1 MQERIIDDEYGR
13 GVRLK
18 KTKDG
23 FVDVTD
29 ELTEG
34 ETPDME
40 DGEEI
45 SFAFPTLEGY
55 DETQDNEDIVDLSP
69 EEAERF
75 LRERAEALERRRAD
89 YERICEQGKKLLDSK
104 SYHSAELEYEKALQL
119 DEEATEA
126 SVGYWR
132 AKTADFT
139 DPDVLI
145 AEYVDAGIE
154 SLEYDLGYAAAE
166 IVKRDYRAAF
176 EKRVTELTAEEEPLR
191 KKVEEKQEARR
202 EVLASRKLRWGVAF
216 ALSLLPVLGML
227 IATLVVGFKNFSTR
241 ESNYI
246 VPTIILAGVT
256 VVLFIAFIVVA
267 NKYINAGRMYR
278 LNEKIS
284 STADGERLLEICEY
298 KELYEALLAAPV
310 VDMGEEEEEE
320 ADEK

>member
-1 MQERIIDDEYGR
+1 MEERIIDDEYGR

-29 ELTEG
+29 ELAEG
-34 ETPDME
+34 ENPEME

-45 SFAFPTLEGY
+45 TFAFPTLDGY
-55 DETQDNEDIVDLSP
+55 NEEQDNEDLVDLSP

-75 LRERAEALERRRAD
+75 LREKAEELERRRAA
-89 YERICEQGKKLLDSK
+89 YESTCAQGEKLLESG
-104 SYHSAELEYEKALQL
+104 SYHAAELEYEKALSL

-145 AEYVDAGIE
+145 EEYVDAGIE
-154 SLEYDLGYAAAE
+154 SLEYDLGYEAAN
-166 IVKRDYRAAF
+166 IIKKNYRAAF
-176 EKRVTELTAEEEPLR
+176 EKRVEELTAEEEPLR
-191 KKVEEKQEARR
+191 KIVEEKQAARR

-216 ALSLLPVLGML
+216 ALSLLPVLGAL

-241 ESNYI
+241 ESEFI

-278 LNEKIS
+278 LNEKLS
-284 STADGERLLEICEY
+284 STADGERLIEIAEY
-298 KELYEALLAAPV
+298 KELYQALLAAPV
-310 VDMGEEEEEE
+310 VDEEEEIDEE
-320 ADEK
+320 

>member
-1 MQERIIDDEYGR
+1 MIC
-13 GVRLK
+13 K
-18 KTKDG
+18 N
-23 FVDVTD
+23 
-29 ELTEG
+29 EL
-34 ETPDME
+34 
-40 DGEEI
+40 
-45 SFAFPTLEGY
+45 
-55 DETQDNEDIVDLSP
+55 
-69 EEAERF
+69 R
-75 LRERAEALERRRAD
+75 
-89 YERICEQGKKLLDSK
+89 CEM
-104 SYHSAELEYEKALQL
+104 
-119 DEEATEA
+119 
-126 SVGYWR
+126 
-132 AKTADFT
+132 
-139 DPDVLI
+139 
-145 AEYVDAGIE
+145 
-154 SLEYDLGYAAAE
+154 
-166 IVKRDYRAAF
+166 
-176 EKRVTELTAEEEPLR
+176 

>member
-1 MQERIIDDEYGR
+1 MEERIIDDEYGR

-29 ELTEG
+29 ELAEG
-34 ETPDME
+34 ENPEME

-45 SFAFPTLEGY
+45 TFAFPTLDGY
-55 DETQDNEDIVDLSP
+55 NEEQDNEDLVDLSP

-75 LRERAEALERRRAD
+75 LREKAEELERRRAA
-89 YERICEQGKKLLDSK
+89 YESTCAQGEKLLESG
-104 SYHSAELEYEKALQL
+104 SYHAAELEYEKALSL

-145 AEYVDAGIE
+145 EEYVDAGIE
-154 SLEYDLGYAAAE
+154 SLEYDLGYEAAN
-166 IVKRDYRAAF
+166 IIKKNYRAAF
-176 EKRVTELTAEEEPLR
+176 EKRVEELTAEEEPLR
-191 KKVEEKQEARR
+191 KIVEEKQAARR

-216 ALSLLPVLGML
+216 ALSLLPVLGAL

-241 ESNYI
+241 ESEFI

-256 VVLFIAFIVVA
+256 LVFFIAFIVVA

-278 LNEKIS
+278 LNEKLA
-284 STADGERLLEICEY
+284 STADGERLIEIAEY
-298 KELYEALLAAPV
+298 KELYQALLAAPV
-310 VDMGEEEEEE
+310 VDEEEEIDEE
-320 ADEK
+320 

>member
-1 MQERIIDDEYGR
+1 MEERIIDDEYGR

-29 ELTEG
+29 ELAEG
-34 ETPDME
+34 ETPEME

-45 SFAFPTLEGY
+45 TFEFPTLDGY
-55 DETQDNEDIVDLSP
+55 NEEQDNEALVDLSP

-75 LRERAEALERRRAD
+75 LREKAEELERRRIA
-89 YERICEQGKKLLDSK
+89 YENTCAQGEKLLESG
-104 SYHSAELEYEKALQL
+104 SYHAAELEFEKALSL

-139 DPDVLI
+139 EPDVLI
-145 AEYVDAGIE
+145 AEYAEAGIE
-154 SLEYDLGYAAAE
+154 SLEYDLGYEAAN
-166 IVKRDYRAAF
+166 IIKTNYRAAF
-176 EKRVTELTAEEEPLR
+176 EKRVEELTAEEEPLR
-191 KKVEEKQEARR
+191 KTVEEKQAARR
-202 EVLASRKLRWGVAF
+202 EVLSSRKLRWGVAF
-216 ALSLLPVLGML
+216 ALSLLPVLGAL

-241 ESNYI
+241 ESEFI

-278 LNEKIS
+278 LNEKLS
-284 STADGERLLEICEY
+284 STADGERLIEIAEY
-298 KELYEALLAAPV
+298 KELYKALLAAPV
-310 VDMGEEEEEE
+310 VDEDEDVDEE
-320 ADEK
+320 

>member
-1 MQERIIDDEYGR
+1 MAERIIDDEYGR

-29 ELTEG
+29 ELAEG

-40 DGEEI
+40 EGEEI
-45 SFAFPTLEGY
+45 SFEFPTLEEY
-55 DETQDNEDIVDLSP
+55 EAEQDNEALVDLSP

-75 LRERAEALERRRAD
+75 LREKAEELERRHAE
-89 YERICEQGKKLLDSK
+89 YERTCEQGKKLLESG
-104 SYHSAELEYEKALQL
+104 SYHAAELEYEKALQL

-139 DPDVLI
+139 DPDVLV

-154 SLEYDLGYAAAE
+154 SLEYDLGYEA
-166 IVKRDYRAAF
+166 IDIIKKDYRAAF
-176 EKRVTELTAEEEPLR
+176 EKRVEELTAEEEPLR
-191 KKVEEKQEARR
+191 KVVEEKQEARR
-202 EVLASRKLRWGVAF
+202 EVLSSRKLRWGVAF
-216 ALSLLPVLGML
+216 ALTLLPVLGAI

-241 ESNYI
+241 EADYL
-246 VPTIILAGVT
+246 VPTIILAGVS
-256 VVLFIAFIVVA
+256 LIFFIAFMVVT

-278 LNEKIS
+278 LNEKLS
-284 STADGERLLEICEY
+284 STADGAHLLEIAEY
-298 KELYEALLAAPV
+298 KELYNALLAAPV
-310 VDMGEEEEEE
+310 VE
-320 ADEK
+320 ADDEAEETSDEE